1 MNGLPDRFEEIQQ
14 WTEKADNDLRSAEFI
29 LTMEKDCPYDI
40 VCFHAQ
46 QAVEKYLKALL
57 VKENIEFPRTHDLI
71 ILFNMIPSKNTLTI
85 EKHDLLALNR
95 YSVESRYPGDL
106 EPYSLEEAMD
116 AIAIAQK
123 VAAAMQS
130 CLKINS

>member
-1 MNGLPDRFEEIQQ
+1 MKTLSPSPCPLPRRGEGVWLPCNELQGINRF
-14 WTEKADNDLRSAEFI
+14 
-29 LTMEKDCPYDI
+29 
-40 VCFHAQ
+40 
-46 QAVEKYLKALL
+46 
-57 VKENIEFPRTHDLI
+57 
-71 ILFNMIPSKNTLTI
+71 

-123 VAAAMQS
+123 MAVVTQS
-130 CLKINS
+130 CLRINS

>member
-1 MNGLPDRFEEIQQ
+1 M
-14 WTEKADNDLRSAEFI
+14 
-29 LTMEKDCPYDI
+29 
-40 VCFHAQ
+40 
-46 QAVEKYLKALL
+46 EKYLKALL